1 MEETKDAAM
10 QWIVAGK
17 PVVYRYGW
25 GWKGARAKYVTKEWA
40 LAHIKPYTFGKNFW
54 SLSWIQFEGQLV
66 LEMNELSESDM
77 M

>member
-1 MEETKDAAM
+1 MEETKEAAM
-10 QWIVAGK
+10 QWIESGK
-17 PVVYRYGW
+17 PVVYRCGC
-25 GWKGARAKYVTKEWA
+25 GWKGARAHYVTKEWA

-54 SLSWIQFEGQLV
+54 ILSWIQFEGQTA